1 MSRIPPWV
9 FGLIDGV
16 AASNL
21 IRESLIEHKN
31 RIAFIILDSTL
42 EQIFKKYITN
52 VKKINNVQDSTKW
65 EKREFL
71 IKLMKNKTDFAK
83 ETWDDVDFFY
93 NIRTGLYHEESEKTV
108 TPSIVGKF
116 QELVEYFINELFG
129 VRCSEL
135 IPLTPSLMPTKEDIE
150 LKTTGTIPI
159 NLIKEKINVLIVA
172 VAESK
177 SKSSA
182 EIKDTLRKKGFKQKI
197 STSVI
202 TVYLSG
208 KSYQHLF
215 YFDDYWKLTEE
226 GKRKY
231 ENIKKSFEVEN
242 EGEKNGK

>member
-1 MSRIPPWV
+1 MSRVPPWV
-9 FGLIDGV
+9 YGLIDGV

-21 IRESLIEHKN
+21 IRSSLIEHKN

-52 VKKINNVQDSTKW
+52 VKKIKNIQNTTKW

-71 IKLMKNKTDFAK
+71 IKLIKSKTDFAK

-108 TPSIVGKF
+108 SSSIVGKF
-116 QELVEYFINELFG
+116 QELVEYFINELFN
-129 VRCSEL
+129 VRCVEL

-159 NLIKEKINVLIVA
+159 NLVKEKISVLTIA

-177 SKSSA
+177 SISSA
-182 EIKDTLRKKGFKQKI
+182 ELKDVLRKKGFKQEI
-197 STSVI
+197 SSSVI
-202 TVYLSG
+202 SVYLSG
-208 KSYQHLF
+208 KSYKHLF
-215 YFDDYWKLTEE
+215 YFDDYWQLTEE

-231 ENIKKSFEVEN
+231 ESIKKYFEIEN
-242 EGEKNGK
+242 DGEKNGK